1 MRCYPSNPSV
11 PAPQVFFDGLTAP
24 ALTSGSTD
32 GILAMYSA
40 EVAKQ
45 ADAPR
50 SGRGGYYIR
59 EGSNPSLGTKRAP
72 VEIIQLGFLFVRRPE
87 ANQVTIGVR

>member
-1 MRCYPSNPSV
+1 MRD
-11 PAPQVFFDGLTAP
+11 DGCLDKSEAQWYI
-24 ALTSGSTD
+24 SGCQ
-32 GILAMYSA
+32 A

-50 SGRGGYYIR
+50 SGRGGYYIH
-59 EGSNPSLGTKRAP
+59 EGSSPSLGTKRAP

-87 ANQVTIGVR
+87 ANQVTEGVR